1 VAWKKAVR
9 RGGTHRKIELDQDD
23 LASEE
28 DPQSEQLAVLDE
40 ALTKLAE
47 IDNVKAEL
55 VKLRY
60 FAGLTGERA
69 AKVLCIG

>member
-1 VAWKKAVR
+1 MRWAVCVRYGWFVAWKKAVR

-40 ALTKLAE
+40 A
-47 IDNVKAEL
+47 EL